1 MSAEGARLQLVLAEL
16 LELFISLAFDDLFA
30 KLYTC
35 ALGTNC
41 SDVLAIRQT
50 NLAPNRLAMLFSGWL
65 KLHSAL
71 LAEEFVGALTHQ
83 C

>member
-1 MSAEGARLQLVLAEL
+1 VQLVLAEL

-35 ALGTNC
+35 AFGTNC

-50 NLAPNRLAMLFSGWL
+50 NLAPNRLAMPKGNHHGPQSTITNIGL
-65 KLHSAL
+65 
-71 LAEEFVGALTHQ
+71 V
-83 C
+83 